1 MLCYIPLCGI
11 NTAFL
16 DGSSP
21 DRFQQR
27 TIQHPPIR
35 SNQRQILRTR
45 CRGDVRSAGSEE
57 KSDGKNVVKA
67 AISVVTGLMKMPST
81 SFAMVCSTV
90 PMGSIRFAAMSRA
103 NSTRVIAEMAKPS

>member
-1 MLCYIPLCGI
+1 MGPHQIVFSNGQ
-11 NTAFL
+11 
-16 DGSSP
+16 SS
-21 DRFQQR
+21 
-27 TIQHPPIR
+27 IR
-35 SNQRQILRTR
+35 RSAVTSGKFSARAVAAI
-45 CRGDVRSAGSEE
+45 VRSAGSEE